1 MIANNAN
8 PMFIEEVF
16 KVNFYCSEAEA
27 LEFNSMILDVDINK
41 NCSKIKEFIERVFK
55 A

>member
-1 MIANNAN
+1 MITNNAS

-27 LEFNSMILDVDINK
+27 LEFNSLVLNIDINN